1 MLSLLMTSFKCLKKN
16 WESSFPSLS
25 YPEKRYSLLPGQKAN
40 FKGNL
45 IVPVVPCWDSHL
57 SHQAYIKINYIY
69 RFYGFYKFLICS
81 CVLHIMHRQLLIF
94 IDKLTLHSHLPKKI
108 WEPRV
113 ESQLSNFIA
122 SLSDLEPP
130 LLQQICNFSCLNWSK
145 IAKPVS
151 KLIMIWNSREQSNAP
166 DQEAPRCYR
175 WILNKFDIK
184 LIIFKQALVP
194 SHYMHWGLH
203 YYFKI
208 SLSLLVT
215 GMEHCTHSNKKG
227 LYIGLLVIY
236 HLELHHHSR
245 GGWYNYQHKDS
256 HQVNFMPFYT

>member
-1 MLSLLMTSFKCLKKN
+1 MLNHLHWMRTALYYTCIHAVQVVLWGNFSYPNSRHWKKN
-16 WESSFPSLS
+16 STTSLRRSCAIQMGLLSIYQHKQDAFRWICINS
-25 YPEKRYSLLPGQKAN
+25 YPNVFLRRWGGCLA
-40 FKGNL
+40 
-45 IVPVVPCWDSHL
+45 VPQRRW
-57 SHQAYIKINYIY
+57 
-69 RFYGFYKFLICS
+69 G
-81 CVLHIMHRQLLIF
+81 
-94 IDKLTLHSHLPKKI
+94 
-108 WEPRV
+108 
-113 ESQLSNFIA
+113 
-122 SLSDLEPP
+122 P
-130 LLQQICNFSCLNWSK
+130 LGPHNTTGLNWSK

-215 GMEHCTHSNKKG
+215 GMEHCTHANKKG

-236 HLELHHHSR
+236 HPELQHH
-245 GGWYNYQHKDS
+245 YV
-256 HQVNFMPFYT
+256 VNDTITNIKIPIK